1 MNSSVVSPNECGTN
15 AWMSLKSRPI
25 MSRLSTAYRC
35 EACGAEAPRWA
46 GRCPE
51 CGAWNT
57 LIEETRVTKAH
68 ARSAAKAAHPAGH
81 PAEVQKLDE
90 VEGDR
95 EERHATGLGEL
106 DRVLGG
112 GFVPGSVVLVG
123 GDPGIGKSTLLLQA
137 GAYLARQEPVI
148 YVSGEESPLQVASRS
163 RRLGLDCPHLSLVA
177 ETHLETIIPVI
188 QKARPRM
195 VVIDSIQTVY
205 SDRVESA
212 PGSVTQLRESTAA
225 LVRLAKTTGSA
236 LFIIGHV
243 TKEGAI
249 AGPRVLEH
257 LVDTV
262 LYFEND
268 LGSRYR
274 IIRSVK
280 NRYGAANE
288 TGIFLMAENGL
299 REVRNPS
306 AIFLSSRL
314 EGVSGSAVTVT
325 REGNRP
331 LLVEVQALVD
341 DAQSMPPR
349 RITVGTD
356 STRLSLLLAIF
367 NRHSGQSV
375 AGRDVFV
382 NVVGGLRINETAVD
396 LPVLLAVWSSL
407 TDRPLPKDLVAF
419 GEVGLNGEIRP
430 VFGGEERLRESVKHG
445 FRKGLVPRGNV
456 ARQGHEAAGDLR
468 VVTRL
473 AECLRAVEDWLQGA
487 SA

>member
-1 MNSSVVSPNECGTN
+1 MP
-15 AWMSLKSRPI
+15 KP
-25 MSRLSTAYRC
+25 STAYRC
-35 EACGAEAPRWA
+35 ETCGAQAPRWS
-46 GRCPE
+46 GRCPD

-57 LIEETRVTKAH
+57 LTEI
-68 ARSAAKAAHPAGH
+68 ARGSKIRTGRAGADLRSDSAPSR
-81 PAEVQKLDE
+81 LLTLSE

-95 EERHATGLGEL
+95 EERHSTGLGEL

-137 GAYLARQEPVI
+137 GAHLARGEPVI

-163 RRLGLDCPHLSLVA
+163 RRLGLACENLSLLA
-177 ETHLETIIPVI
+177 ETHLETIIPLI
-188 QKARPRM
+188 RKARPRM

-205 SDRVESA
+205 SDLVESA

-274 IIRSVK
+274 IVRSVK

-288 TGIFLMAENGL
+288 TGIFIMTENGL

-314 EGVSGSAVTVT
+314 EGVSGSAITVM
-325 REGNRP
+325 REGSRP
-331 LLVEVQALVD
+331 MLVEVQALVD
-341 DAQSMPPR
+341 EAQSMPPR

-356 STRLSLLLAIF
+356 PPRLALLLAIF

-396 LPVLLAVWSSL
+396 LPVLLAVWSNL
-407 TDRPLPKDLVAF
+407 TDRPLPHDLIAF
-419 GEVGLNGEIRP
+419 GEVGLSGEIRP

-445 FRKGLVPRGNV
+445 FTKALVPRGNV
-456 ARQGHEAAGDLR
+456 SRQERKEAGDLR
-468 VVTRL
+468 IVNRL
-473 AECLRAVEDWLQGA
+473 DECFLAVESWLA
-487 SA
+487 SG

>member
-1 MNSSVVSPNECGTN
+1 MWTKRDTMPKPQIT
-15 AWMSLKSRPI
+15 
-25 MSRLSTAYRC
+25 YRC
-35 EACGAEAPRWA
+35 EACGAEAPRWT
-46 GRCPE
+46 GRCPD

-57 LIEETRVTKAH
+57 MHEAARAP
-68 ARSAAKAAHPAGH
+68 ARSTARSGAAHGPAH
-81 PAEVQKLDE
+81 TLVNINA

-95 EERHATGLGEL
+95 EERHGTGLGEL

-137 GAYLARQEPVI
+137 AAFLAREEPVI
-148 YVSGEESPLQVASRS
+148 YVSGEESPLQVASRK
-163 RRLGLDCPHLSLVA
+163 RRLGLDCAHLSLLA
-177 ETHLETIIPVI
+177 ETHLETIIPLV

-205 SDRVESA
+205 SDQVESA

-225 LVRLAKTTGSA
+225 LVRLAKTTGAA

-288 TGIFLMAENGL
+288 SGIFLMAENGL

-306 AIFLSSRL
+306 AIFLSNRL

-325 REGNRP
+325 REGSRP
-331 LLVEVQALVD
+331 MLVEVQALVD
-341 DAQSMPPR
+341 EAQAMPPR

-356 STRLSLLLAIF
+356 PPRLSLLLAIF
-367 NRHSGQSV
+367 NRHGGRSV

-382 NVVGGLRINETAVD
+382 NVVGGLRITETAVD
-396 LPVLLAVWSSL
+396 LPVLLAVWSNL
-407 TDRPLPKDLVAF
+407 IDRPLPRDLVAF

-430 VFGGEERLRESVKHG
+430 VHGGEERLREAQKHG
-445 FRKGLVPRGNV
+445 FVKALVPRGNV
-456 ARQGHEAAGDLR
+456 ARQGIEGMDGLTVVHRLDECFGAIERWMTGCAASP
-468 VVTRL
+468 
-473 AECLRAVEDWLQGA
+473 AVQGEEG
-487 SA
+487 

>member
-1 MNSSVVSPNECGTN
+1 MPKPS
-15 AWMSLKSRPI
+15 I
-25 MSRLSTAYRC
+25 AYRC
-35 EACGAEAPRWA
+35 EACGAEAPRWI
-46 GRCPE
+46 GRCPD

-57 LIEETRVTKAH
+57 LTEV
-68 ARSAAKAAHPAGH
+68 ARLSRTHSGRTGADAHPRTQS
-81 PAEVQKLDE
+81 AELININE

-137 GAYLARQEPVI
+137 GAFLARNEPVI

-163 RRLGLDCPHLSLVA
+163 RRLGLDCHHLSLIA
-177 ETHLETIIPVI
+177 ETHLETIIPLI
-188 QKARPRM
+188 QKAHPRM

-225 LVRLAKTTGSA
+225 LVRLAKTTGAA

-274 IIRSVK
+274 IVRSVK

-288 TGIFLMAENGL
+288 AGIFLMTENGL
-299 REVRNPS
+299 REIRNPS

-325 REGNRP
+325 REGSRP
-331 LLVEVQALVD
+331 MLVEVQALVD

-356 STRLSLLLAIF
+356 PPRLSLLLAIF

-382 NVVGGLRINETAVD
+382 NVVGGLRISETAVD
-396 LPVLLAVWSSL
+396 LPVLLAVWSNL
-407 TDRPLPKDLVAF
+407 LDRPLPQDLVAF
-419 GEVGLNGEIRP
+419 GEVGLSGEIRP
-430 VFGGEERLRESVKHG
+430 VFGGEERLRESMKHG
-445 FRKGLVPRGNV
+445 FKKALVPRGNV
-456 ARQGHEAAGDLR
+456 ARQGLEGAGDLC
-468 VVTRL
+468 VVSRL
-473 AECLRAVEDWLQGA
+473 DECLKAIENWLTG
-487 SA
+487 